1 MEVLKFLSEP
11 RKIDNFI
18 LNMTEV
24 APAFESLPVKLGR
37 PTNGKPGGREVASAG
52 DAGTGD

>member
-1 MEVLKFLSEP
+1 MKVLKFLSEP

-18 LNMTEV
+18 LNMPEE
-24 APAFESLPVKLGR
+24 ASASNHCRPKLGR